1 MEHINWTPII
11 QVITVIG
18 VLGTL
23 ALSISIAIFKGF
35 KAVLSQVQLMINSM
49 EDRLKGMMDSMEG
62 RLTVRI
68 DRLEARMSE
77 VEKDVSMVKGML
89 TTNRKAKGEK

>member
-1 MEHINWTPII
+1 MEHINWTPVV
-11 QVITVIG
+11 QVITIIAA
-18 VLGTL
+18 LGTL

-35 KAVLSQVQLMINSM
+35 KIIISQVQLMIN
-49 EDRLKGMMDSMEG
+49 SMEG

-68 DRLEARMSE
+68 DRLESRMSE

-89 TTNRKAKGEK
+89 TTNRKPKGEK

>member
-1 MEHINWTPII
+1 MEHINWTPIL

-35 KAVLSQVQLMINSM
+35 KAVLSQVQQ
-49 EDRLKGMMDSMEG
+49 MMDSMEG
-62 RLTVRI
+62 RLAIRI

-89 TTNRKAKGEK
+89 TTNRRAKGEK